1 MNRFVLVLAVCAG
14 FIGLSFQAQALAADR
29 VALVVGNAK
38 YKSITP
44 LKNTLNDA
52 KAIDSALRSLGYQ
65 TQLVLDATEA
75 TLKRE
80 VRAFSARAAGA
91 DVAIVFYA
99 GHGAQ
104 INGKN
109 YLLPVDMEP
118 PQREIDVSL
127 QSMEV
132 DAVLSSITA
141 RVKVLILDACRDN
154 PALSRSSSKFR
165 GSISRGLA
173 PPQSIESSQGGGV
186 FIAFATEAGNVAAD
200 GDGSNS
206 PFTQAL
212 LKHIK
217 TPVSVDDMFSMVTRD
232 VRAATRNTQIPYK
245 YASLDGVVCLT
256 PSCSRP
262 TQSGSSVTS
271 VDTKPTSTMQGV
283 AQASLSEVLASS
295 NAFEV
300 ADKSFSLRGL
310 DRRHA
315 LDRVWAI
322 SQGDYPPF
330 TPFDISAD
338 KPEFFRF
345 LMSSRKVLENGRISI
360 AVNVHERKKALLVLS
375 RMEKV
380 TTWTVL
386 DCQNSTAGVHM
397 HQKLDASDYPLET
410 VVLANPLNMPLSPIP
425 PGSTIQH
432 LESFLCDPL
441 GFSSIKREVGDSPS
455 FWEFVNRPQPGVRL
469 YIGTSYRKYGD
480 YRVGYMTTQSDSPIE
495 HKDFGFNYS
504 VQLGRYLFDCRSRTA
519 RLDTESL
526 DEKGSIVSKT
536 NAYGPNAFVP
546 ISPGSPLE
554 ILFGRACS

>member
-1 MNRFVLVLAVCAG
+1 MNRLLLTMCFVLV
-14 FIGLSFQAQALAADR
+14 GLTPLGVSAADR
-29 VALVVGNAK
+29 VALVIGNAK
-38 YKSITP
+38 YKAITP
-44 LKNTLNDA
+44 LKNTTNDA
-52 KAIDSALRSLGYQ
+52 KAIDSSLRSLGYQ
-65 TQLVLDATEA
+65 TQLVLDASEA

-80 VRAFSARAAGA
+80 VRAFSARASEA

-118 PQREIDVSL
+118 PQREVDVSL

-132 DAVLSSITA
+132 DAVLSSINA

-232 VRAATRNTQIPYK
+232 VRAATRNAQIPYK

-262 TQSGSSVTS
+262 QQGGSSVSES
-271 VDTKPTSTMQGV
+271 VTKPNSV
-283 AQASLSEVLASS
+283 AQDPRSSSLSEALASNS
-295 NAFEV
+295 AFEV
-300 ADKSFSLRGL
+300 AEKSAGLSGVDLR
-310 DRRHA
+310 HV
-315 LDRVWAI
+315 LDRVWML
-322 SQGDYPPF
+322 SQGDHPPF
-330 TPFDISAD
+330 TPFDQSAD

-345 LMSSRKVLENGRISI
+345 LISSRKVLENGRISI
-360 AVNVHERKKALLVLS
+360 AINAHEKKKALLVFS
-375 RMEKV
+375 RKEKV

-397 HQKLDASDYPLET
+397 HQKLDSSDYPLET
-410 VVLANPLNMPLSPIP
+410 IVLANPLNMSLTPIP
-425 PGSTIQH
+425 PGSVFQH
-432 LESFLCDPL
+432 LESFLCDPIGL
-441 GFSSIKREVGDSPS
+441 SSIKREVSDSPS
-455 FWEFVNRPQPGVRL
+455 FWEFVNRPQPGIRL
-469 YIGTSYRKYGD
+469 YIGTAYRSYGD
-480 YRVGYMTTQSDSPIE
+480 YRVAYMSTQSDSPIE
-495 HKDFGFNYS
+495 HNDFGFSYS
-504 VQLGRYLFDCRSRTA
+504 VQLGRYLFNCHSRTA

-526 DEKGSIVSKT
+526 DEKGNIVSKT
-536 NAYGPNAFVP
+536 NGYGPNAFVP